1 MLIHLQIGLG
11 LNFKQKIELVRY
23 LKMLLFYF
31 FKSSVQ
37 PNVVW
42 TPYAYITFMGQA
54 VLLNNIF
61 HYFTLLEKWGK

>member
-37 PNVVW
+37 PNVV
-42 TPYAYITFMGQA
+42 
-54 VLLNNIF
+54 
-61 HYFTLLEKWGK
+61 